1 VVRRLEDRIR
11 GLCARALATQNATE
25 FDSIIADLQCA
36 LREHSE
42 RLRKRVATGFFKGEN
57 GLPLERRTS

>member
-11 GLCARALATQNATE
+11 GLCDRALATQDARE
-25 FDSIIADLQCA
+25 FDSIIADLQGA

-42 RLRKRVATGFFKGEN
+42 RLRKRVATGVFKGEN
-57 GLPLERRTS
+57 VLPLERRAS